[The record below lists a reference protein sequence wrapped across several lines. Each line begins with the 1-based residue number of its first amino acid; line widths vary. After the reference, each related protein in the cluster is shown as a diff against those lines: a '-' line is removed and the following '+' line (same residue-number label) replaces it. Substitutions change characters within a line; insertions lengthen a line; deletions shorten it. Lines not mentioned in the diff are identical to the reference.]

1 MADPLVVLAR
11 RNDDDFMSPSKA
23 RFYRLDSAQQARRTL
38 TVNGPMKNRGSFLA
52 SKVAAGCF
60 DCRRFL
66 DEWYRVCST
75 AGAGTRGKTAR
86 GS

>member
-1 MADPLVVLAR
+1 MADPIVVLAR

-23 RFYRLDSAQQARRTL
+23 RFLSARLRATARRAL

-60 DCRRFL
+60 NCRRNV
-66 DEWYRVCST
+66 DELLALVAASLH
-75 AGAGTRGKTAR
+75 
-86 GS
+86 